1 MYVCYVMLCSVMLCM
16 CMCICTFTC
25 IYIYTYIRKWHEM
38 ESNNEPTT
46 IEDVNVMTPMTLRS
60 ITSKI
65 CGPIGAPCL
74 SQSRPSNQSGY
85 NVQPASRSNG
95 V

>member
-1 MYVCYVMLCSVMLCM
+1 MYVYYVMLCYVMYVYVYM
-16 CMCICTFTC
+16 YIYMY
-25 IYIYTYIRKWHEM
+25 IYIHKWHEIK
-38 ESNNEPTT
+38 SKHEPTT
-46 IEDVNVMTPMTLRS
+46 IEDVNDMTPMTLRS

-65 CGPIGAPCL
+65 YGPIGAPCL